1 MSVTEKERADEAPAV
16 SPGGLTAPHPSGIAK
31 PLGRQPRTLKG
42 VLSLED
48 FEAAGRR
55 RLPRVLFG
63 FVSGGV
69 ETDASLRA
77 NREGFADWALRPRML
92 VDASGRSQAT
102 TLFGRAY
109 AAPFGIAP
117 MGATGLSCRGGDL
130 VLARAA
136 AEANIPF
143 ILSGASLIPL
153 ERIVEANP
161 QTWFQAYIPGER
173 DRIGR
178 LLDRLARAGFQTLVV
193 TADVQVSANRENN
206 VRNGFTLPLRPTPRL
221 AWDGISHP
229 GWLFGTAL
237 GTLLGDGMPHFEN
250 LDTTRGAPVLSP
262 DAMRDYGRRDA
273 LDWSDMEWIR
283 NRWKGRLLVK
293 GVLAGED
300 ARIGRRAGLDGV
312 IVSNHGGRQLD
323 GATASIRA
331 LPEVVA
337 EAGELTVL
345 LDSGVRRGTDVLKAL
360 ALGAKA
366 VFLGRPFL
374 YAAAVAGEAGVRH
387 AVNLLSEEIDRDL
400 ALLGCP
406 DLASLGPK
414 FLVRVPGR

>member
-1 MSVTEKERADEAPAV
+1 MSVTSERLETTPATSV
-16 SPGGLTAPHPSGIAK
+16 GGLVAPRPSAIAK
-31 PLGRQPRTLKG
+31 PAGPLPRVLRG

-55 RLPRVLFG
+55 HLPRCLFG

-69 ETDASLRA
+69 ETNASVRA
-77 NREGFADWALRPRML
+77 NREGFADWSLRPRML
-92 VDASGRSQAT
+92 IDASRRSQAI
-102 TLFGRAY
+102 TLFDRRY

-117 MGATGLSCRGGDL
+117 MGATVLSCRRGDL

-136 AEANIPF
+136 AAANIPF

-153 ERIVEANP
+153 EQVLKANP
-161 QTWFQAYIPGER
+161 AAWFQAYIPSDR
-173 DRIGR
+173 DHIAR
-178 LLDRLARAGFQTLVV
+178 LIDRLAGAGYETLVV
-193 TADVQVSANRENN
+193 TADVQVSGNRENN
-206 VRNGFTLPLRPTPRL
+206 VRNGFSLPLRPTPRL

-229 GWLFGTAL
+229 RWLIGTAL
-237 GTLLGDGMPHFEN
+237 KTLVSDGMPHFQN
-250 LDTTRGAPVLSP
+250 LDATRGLPILSP
-262 DAMRDYGRRDA
+262 DAMRDYGKRDA
-273 LDWSDMEWIR
+273 LCWEDLAWIR
-283 NRWKGRLLVK
+283 DRWHGRLLVK
-293 GVLAGED
+293 GVLAAAD
-300 ARIGRRAGLDGV
+300 ARLGRKVGLDGV

-323 GATASIRA
+323 GAIASIRA

-337 EAGELTVL
+337 EAGDMTVM

-374 YAAAVAGEAGVRH
+374 YSAAVAGETGVRH
-387 AVNLLSEEIDRDL
+387 AVSLLSEEIDRDL

-406 DLASLGPK
+406 DLAELGPE
-414 FLVRVPGR
+414 FLVRAPGR

>member
-1 MSVTEKERADEAPAV
+1 MSITKERLDATPAV
-16 SPGGLTAPHPSGIAK
+16 SPGAVTAPRPAGIAK
-31 PLGRQPRTLKG
+31 PAGPLPRALRG

-55 RLPRVLFG
+55 HLPRCLFG

-69 ETDASLRA
+69 ETNASVRA
-77 NREGFADWALRPRML
+77 NREGFADWSLRPRML
-92 VDASGRSQAT
+92 VDASGRSQAN
-102 TLFGRAY
+102 TLFDRRY

-117 MGATGLSCRGGDL
+117 MGATVLSCRQGDL

-136 AEANIPF
+136 AAANIPF

-153 ERIVEANP
+153 EQIIEANP
-161 QTWFQAYIPGER
+161 AAWFQAYIPSDR
-173 DRIGR
+173 DHIGR
-178 LLDRLARAGFQTLVV
+178 LLERLARAGYETLAV
-193 TADVQVSANRENN
+193 TADVQVSGNRENN
-206 VRNGFTLPLRPTPRL
+206 VRNGFSLPLRPTPKL

-229 GWLFGTAL
+229 RWLLGTAL
-237 GTLLGDGMPHFEN
+237 RTLASDGMPRFQN
-250 LDTTRGAPVLSP
+250 LDAKPGAPVLSP

-273 LDWSDMEWIR
+273 LCWDDMAWIR
-283 NRWKGRLLVK
+283 DRWHGRMLVK
-293 GVLAGED
+293 GVLAAED
-300 ARIGRRAGLDGV
+300 ARIGRQLGLDGV

-323 GATASIRA
+323 GAIASIRA

-337 EAGELTVL
+337 EAGDMTVL

-360 ALGAKA
+360 ALGAKG

-374 YAAAVAGEAGVRH
+374 YSAAVAGEIGVRH
-387 AVNLLSEEIDRDL
+387 AISLLSEEIDRDL

-406 DLASLGPK
+406 DLAALGLE